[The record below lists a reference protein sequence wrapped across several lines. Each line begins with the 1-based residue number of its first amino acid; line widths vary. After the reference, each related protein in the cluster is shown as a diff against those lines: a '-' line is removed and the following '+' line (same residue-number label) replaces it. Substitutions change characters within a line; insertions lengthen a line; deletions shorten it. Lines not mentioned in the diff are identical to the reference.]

1 MSTKWIGP
9 DENLTIGEI
18 GFLVRLHQ
26 EIEGWERVILRDT
39 PVYTHRSRQPLLE
52 GWCGSFNN
60 LSTYGEG
67 MAKVERIAR
76 NGRALV
82 RSLDGDELVAAL
94 EELGYPEL
102 TPDPACAQ
110 GSFDGS

>member
-1 MSTKWIGP
+1 MSMKWIGP
-9 DENLTIGEI
+9 DENLILGEV
-18 GFLVRLHQ
+18 GFLVRLRQ
-26 EIEGWERVILRDT
+26 EIQGWERIILRDR

-52 GWCGSFNN
+52 GWCGSLND

-67 MAKVERIAR
+67 MARVERIAR

-94 EELGYPEL
+94 EELGFPEL
-102 TPDPACAQ
+102 APDSTSA
-110 GSFDGS
+110 